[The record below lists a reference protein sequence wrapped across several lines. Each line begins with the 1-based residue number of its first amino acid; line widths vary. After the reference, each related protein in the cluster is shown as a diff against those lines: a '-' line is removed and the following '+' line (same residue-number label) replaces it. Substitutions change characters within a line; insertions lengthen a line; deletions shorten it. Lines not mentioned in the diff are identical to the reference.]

1 MPATYSERSV
11 EPITERP
18 AHAAADQQPA
28 RLLYLR
34 DTLTV
39 CGPGKTILNTW
50 KTIDRNRYQLTIV
63 ATRPEP
69 GGRNALIDAALA
81 QHATAIPMPIG
92 RGIDLIA
99 VARVVR
105 LLREHRIDVLQTH
118 DAQTRRI
125 GVIAAALTG
134 VRHITS
140 VHGWIFNDRKERAA
154 KWLDARLIRQADAVI
169 AVSDRLKQ
177 ELEAA
182 GVPPQRI
189 TVLRNAI
196 LLRDYAVAGTAESVR
211 REFGIRDDQPVISI
225 VGRLSL
231 EKGHE
236 TFLQA
241 ASSIAKSHPDLRCL
255 IVGDGPLEHTLRQRV
270 QELGLT
276 AQVVFTGH
284 RSQLAD
290 IYAATDVLV
299 ISSLTEGIPN
309 VLLEAFAHGKPAVA
323 TSVGGVPEVLEEGRT
338 GWLVDV
344 GDHQAIARHVVRLL
358 DAPELRAKMGA
369 TARATIEQQFSF
381 ESRTKALETLYD
393 RITHAR

>member
-11 EPITERP
+11 EPVTERP
-18 AHAAADQQPA
+18 ALAAADQRPA

-92 RGIDLIA
+92 RGIDVIA

-196 LLRDYAVAGTAESVR
+196 LLRDYAIAGTAASVR

-241 ASSIAKSHPDLRCL
+241 ASTIAKTHPDLRCL
-255 IVGDGPLEHTLRQRV
+255 IVGDGPLEHMLRQRV

-276 AQVVFTGH
+276 TQVVFTGH

-323 TSVGGVPEVLEEGRT
+323 TSVGGVPEVLENGRT
-338 GWLVDV
+338 GWLVEV
-344 GDHQAIARHVVRLL
+344 GDYQAIARHVVRLL
-358 DAPELRAKMGA
+358 DAPELRAQMGA
-369 TARATIEQQFSF
+369 AARATIEQQFSF
-381 ESRTKALETLYD
+381 ENRTKALETLYD